1 MRNDTIIRYLCI
13 GLFALALTSAHLP
26 LGGAR
31 SWAVDWSLAFSYL
44 LLAGIFYRYYLS
56 GSVRLSI
63 SYAYILPFCLILFAG
78 IQIFLPCPETAFLK
92 NNHLAWEKL
101 NILLNSSVPSSISLT
116 PTLTGKYL
124 LLFCLSAL
132 MFFFSLELFRRTD
145 FFYFL
150 PVIFIFSVALN
161 AAVGFYNQSTGGTA
175 NLFSNIPAY
184 GASVFG
190 TFVNRNHFAVF
201 IEMGLGTALGLS
213 AAAYFTKGLK
223 YRKALLTYSV
233 AASCFFIVALLFSFS
248 RTGIS
253 LGIFAVIVFSIIV
266 LNEFRRKRKIYKAVL
281 LAIIPVTALVATSFR
296 GLIYVLNRYE
306 TTFATDNASLT
317 SRFNFWHSTID
328 LIRDY
333 WCMGAGFGSFTY
345 ASTRFESGIIPDKI
359 ANHAHNDWLELF
371 SEAGIPFALFIIVF
385 IVLFYSLNMFKIM
398 KRQDT
403 FKKWLGIGVGLG
415 ILSVMLHEIVE
426 FAIRTP
432 GVMIS
437 FSVLA
442 GLFVLCA
449 GKPYVWIVPISK
461 KYAAAY
467 LLSVILIPV
476 MLIIQIAPELS
487 ANYGREALI
496 DRNRSFYTVKSNMS
510 AEVDAD
516 YQIKLAERILKI
528 HESPEVRMFL
538 GQAQYVYANELL
550 SGIELK
556 GSGGESGRKIV
567 EKELPEHPDPAADSP
582 ADIPEED
589 YRNVKG
595 VLQAANANIRIALAS
610 YPTHALYYI
619 HLACN
624 LELLQQINNMKRHS
638 GGSGIEE
645 DLISDIFSAA
655 HYYSPN
661 IGYITKSA
669 AMGKWRRILRRLE
682 REKSIATADADVQEA
697 IDLFKKSAEQS
708 PGNTSDIYKVL
719 WDATPAE
726 NLLAEIAPA
735 YISAH
740 MNLYYFFLQ
749 KGRYAAADG
758 QLSKILSLATNLD
771 RPGQNEF
778 EKLRHPPETADQ
790 IKEFVYSQ
798 QATLYSYQGNWKAF
812 HDIAGNRFLNLRIS
826 SNKDIEQLTKQY
838 QDGQY
843 ITAYCSLQ
851 KILEIDPSNPEALSL
866 AARLAWKLDKNRDL
880 QKHLLSLLF
889 AKEKIPGTI
898 WRQLSGDLKQAG
910 SSDTKKDFPVCKFL
924 YTAVLYEE
932 AVASSVGSQRQNS
945 ILAVKKQLNEIIESV
960 DTKKTASWMNLHLVY
975 FYLGNVLQLDNKY
988 CQAMEAYA
996 KGLEICPRA
1005 LFIID
1010 KAMATADSMREKGIE
1025 LDKSVSDRLLPF
1037 SQWRDK
1043 IKPQQET
1050 GIEFDNIAELY
1061 GISVSATDINPMD
1074 TIGITYYWKCKNL
1087 IDQEYAIICNFTDQ
1101 DGFKFS
1107 QSCKTGSNQFGDDMV
1122 SWRIGEIIEVT
1133 ATLKPAKYYL
1143 RANNQLPPEGS
1154 YLLDISLYSGGLENR
1169 YFRSGIKAYIPV
1181 FSIVAR

>member
-1 MRNDTIIRYLCI
+1 
-13 GLFALALTSAHLP
+13 
-26 LGGAR
+26 
-31 SWAVDWSLAFSYL
+31 
-44 LLAGIFYRYYLS
+44 
-56 GSVRLSI
+56 
-63 SYAYILPFCLILFAG
+63 
-78 IQIFLPCPETAFLK
+78 
-92 NNHLAWEKL
+92 
-101 NILLNSSVPSSISLT
+101 
-116 PTLTGKYL
+116 
-124 LLFCLSAL
+124 
-132 MFFFSLELFRRTD
+132 
-145 FFYFL
+145 
-150 PVIFIFSVALN
+150 
-161 AAVGFYNQSTGGTA
+161 
-175 NLFSNIPAY
+175 
-184 GASVFG
+184 VFG

-201 IEMGLGTALGLS
+201 IEMGLCTALGLS

-223 YRKALLTYSV
+223 YRKALLTYAV
-233 AASCFFIVALLFSFS
+233 AASCFFIVSLLFSFS

-253 LGIFAVIVFSIIV
+253 LGIFTVFAFSIIV
-266 LNEFRRKRKIYKAVL
+266 LEEFRGKRKIHKAFL
-281 LAIIPVTALVATSFR
+281 LALIPAAAMVIASFR
-296 GLIYVLNRYE
+296 GLTYVWNRYE
-306 TTFATDNASLT
+306 TTFTPDNASLM
-317 SRFNFWHSTID
+317 SRFNFWQSTTA
-328 LIRDY
+328 LIRHY
-333 WCMGAGFGSFTY
+333 WCMGTGFGSFTY
-345 ASTRFESGIIPDKI
+345 TSTRFESGIIPDKI
-359 ANHAHNDWLELF
+359 AGHAHNDWLEIF
-371 SEAGIPFALFIIVF
+371 SEAGIPFASFMVVFII
-385 IVLFYSLNMFKIM
+385 LFYSLNMVRII
-398 KRQDT
+398 RQQDT

-550 SGIELK
+550 SGLELK
-556 GSGGESGRKIV
+556 DAGGETGRKIA
-567 EKELPEHPDPAADSP
+567 EKELPEHPDPVVDSH
-582 ADIPEED
+582 ADIPAED
-589 YRNVKG
+589 WRNVKDI
-595 VLQAANANIRIALAS
+595 LQDANANMRLALTA
-610 YPTHALYYI
+610 YPTRSVYYLR
-619 HLACN
+619 LAN
-624 LELLQQINNMKRHS
+624 TLELLMKIDSRS
-638 GGSGIEE
+638 DPSARAGATE
-645 DLISDIFSAA
+645 DSIADILSAA
-655 HYYSPN
+655 HFYSPD
-661 IGYITKSA
+661 IGVITRNTD
-669 AMGKWRRILRRLE
+669 MGKWRRIQRRLE
-682 REKSIATADADVQEA
+682 REKTIPMDDADVREA
-697 IDLFKKSAEQS
+697 MDLLKKSAEQS
-708 PGNTSDIYKVL
+708 PFDTSAIYQVL
-719 WDATPAE
+719 WDAKSDE
-726 NLLAEIAPA
+726 KLLADIAPDH
-735 YISAH
+735 IPAH
-740 MNLYYFFLQ
+740 VTLYNFFLQ
-749 KGRYAAADG
+749 KGRFLAAG
-758 QLSKILSLATNLD
+758 RQLSKILSLATNLD

-778 EKLRHPPETADQ
+778 EKLRHPPKTADQ

-1154 YLLDISLYSGGLENR
+1154 YFLDICLYSGGLENR

-1181 FSIVAR
+1181 FSIVDR